1 MQAFLDRARL
11 LGADEHGQVGVAGD
25 VLAERLVFR
34 PLALAQF
41 DHSGRDDDAAARLEL
56 PEDLDGVA
64 RADGVGVEG
73 IVDDGDG
80 AFLAELEAVLL
91 MHPAV
96 ADAAVVPLADEE
108 AGEIPKG
115 FVVMKP
121 GTDTTAVTPQS
132 LMNFVAGQVA
142 SYKQI
147 RQLDIIDAIPKS
159 PSGKILRR
167 LLRAREQ
174 AT

>member
-1 MQAFLDRARL
+1 ML
-11 LGADEHGQVGVAGD
+11 LT
-25 VLAERLVFR
+25 
-34 PLALAQF
+34 
-41 DHSGRDDDAAARLEL
+41 
-56 PEDLDGVA
+56 
-64 RADGVGVEG
+64 
-73 IVDDGDG
+73 
-80 AFLAELEAVLL
+80 
-91 MHPAV
+91 HPAV

-121 GTDTTAVTPQS
+121 GTDTTSVTPES
-132 LMNFVAGQVA
+132 LMDFVAGQVA

-147 RQLDIIDAIPKS
+147 RRLEIIDAIPKS

-167 LLRAREQ
+167 LLRDREQ